1 MQGRDEMDFYALEA
15 RRLGYPARSVFKLQ
29 EIQKKWKLLKGPVLD
44 VGAAPGGWTL
54 FALKTLGFG
63 ARVFAVDLGHLDVK
77 APPGCEISFLKG
89 DIFSREGVAFVAKG
103 GPYGCVLSDA
113 APATTGNRL
122 VDTSRSY
129 NLALQVLNI
138 AETNLVAG
146 GNLVLKL
153 FQGGDEK
160 KVRSRMELIFGR
172 VRLFKPKAVRRD
184 SMEVYIVG
192 IERLPSVQAG

>member
-1 MQGRDEMDFYALEA
+1 MQGRNRIDFYTLEA
-15 RRLGYPARSVFKLQ
+15 RRLGYPARSIFKLQ
-29 EIQKKWKLLKGPVLD
+29 EIQRKWKLLKGPVLD

-63 ARVFAVDLGHLDVK
+63 ARVVAVDLRHLDVK
-77 APPGCEISFLKG
+77 APPGCEISFLRS
-89 DIFSREGVAFVAKG
+89 DIFSREGASFVARR
-103 GPYGCVLSDA
+103 GPYGSVLSDA

-129 NLALQVLNI
+129 DLALRVLSI
-138 AETNLVAG
+138 AETNLIAK

-160 KVRSRMELIFGR
+160 RVRDRMEVIFER
-172 VRLFKPKAVRRD
+172 VRLFKPKAVRRN

-192 IERLPSVQAG
+192 IERRHVG